1 MDSYELAQVIGGPRD
16 AGWVLRQ
23 GVVVSVQAYAVT
35 VRIAGSSTSVSG
47 VKYLSA
53 IPPLPNAGVWL
64 LANGSDVLAL
74 GSVAAAGR
82 SVAPRV
88 NRTAL
93 LSVANSTDTAVT
105 WQAADGNDL
114 TSWSS
119 GTNPTRIT
127 AQVPGRYMAVASM
140 RWASNGTGFRT
151 GEIRLNGTTIIG
163 RHAQAFV
170 AAGSPTQYT
179 LTSMPIT
186 MAIGDYLELIAWQN
200 SGAALDLAY
209 QNDYSISMALEF
221 LGP

>member
-1 MDSYELAQVIGGPRD
+1 MDPFLLAQTIGNKSD

-23 GVVVSVQAYAVT
+23 GVVMSVQAYTVT
-35 VRIAGSSTSVSG
+35 VEIAGSG
-47 VKYLSA
+47 VDITGVRYLGGV
-53 IPPLPNAGVWL
+53 PPLPGAGVWL
-64 LANGSDVLAL
+64 LANGGDIVAL
-74 GSVAAAGR
+74 GSVAASGR
-82 SVAPRV
+82 SIAPRV
-88 NRTAL
+88 FRTAL
-93 LSVANSTDTAVT
+93 LSVANTTDTAVT
-105 WQAADGNDL
+105 WQAADGNGL

-119 GTNPTRIT
+119 GTNPTRLT

-179 LTSMPIT
+179 LCSMPVSL
-186 MAIGDYLELIAWQN
+186 AIGDYIELIAWQN

-209 QNDYSISMALEF
+209 QNDYSISMALEY